1 MHFDIFLM
9 GLFIYLIGFFVCF
22 FLMPKYSEAKP
33 MSFVVGIVLASIGFF
48 LWHYLFDGIEV
59 RTLGNIAERLTVI
72 TMAVIYLF
80 GIIAGVVATKFVP
93 EKSSW

>member
-1 MHFDIFLM
+1 
-9 GLFIYLIGFFVCF
+9 
-22 FLMPKYSEAKP
+22 MPKYSEARP

-48 LWHYLFDGIEV
+48 LWYFILDGIES

-72 TMAVIYLF
+72 IMAAIYLY
-80 GIIAGVVATKFVP
+80 GIIAGVVVTKFIP